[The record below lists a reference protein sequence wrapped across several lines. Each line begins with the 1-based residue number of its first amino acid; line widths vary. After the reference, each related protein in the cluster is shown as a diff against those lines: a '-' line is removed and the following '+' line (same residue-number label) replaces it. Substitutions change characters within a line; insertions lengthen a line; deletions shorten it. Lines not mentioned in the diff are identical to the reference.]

1 MNLLEELKWRGLYQ
15 DSTPGIENCWSVPGV
30 GAYAGFDPTAPS
42 LHVGNLVVVMLLTHC
57 RRYGLRPI
65 AIVGGATGMVGDPSG
80 KSQER
85 KLLDLDTL
93 RANQAGVHAQLE
105 KLVAYDPDGP
115 ELLVLNNYDWFAQFT
130 FLDFLRDVGKHFSI
144 NYMMAKD
151 SVQNRLE
158 SGISFTEFSYQ
169 LLQGYDFY
177 HLYQHYGCRLQV
189 GGSDQWGNITTGI
202 ELVRKLTGGEVHGL
216 TAPLLTRADGSKF
229 GKSEGE
235 NVWLDPERTSP
246 YKFYQFWLNA
256 ADEDISRL
264 LKIFSLK
271 GREEIESALE
281 RHAAEPHLRI
291 AQKMLAVELT
301 ERLHGKPALET
312 ALAATDALFGD
323 APFSTLER
331 LSPKE
336 FGQIFEGVPS
346 ATLNRSW
353 FEAQKNVVDL
363 LAESGAAPS
372 KSEARRL
379 VQGGGL
385 KINKIKISSPDHV
398 PVFDELLAGRYLFIQ
413 SGKKKHHIVVFEP

>member
-15 DSTPGIENCWSVPGV
+15 DSTPGLESCWSMPGV

-85 KLLDLDTL
+85 KLLDLETL

-105 KLVAYDPDGP
+105 KLIAQDSGGPD
-115 ELLVLNNYDWFAQFT
+115 LLVLNNYDWFAQFT
-130 FLDFLRDVGKHFSI
+130 FLDFLRDVGKYFSI

-158 SGISFTEFSYQ
+158 TGISFTEFSYQ

-177 HLYQHYGCRLQV
+177 HLFQHHGCRLQV

-202 ELVRKLTGGEVHGL
+202 ELVRKLTGGEAHGL
-216 TAPLLTRADGSKF
+216 TAPLLTRPDGSKF

-256 ADEDISRL
+256 TDDEISRL

-271 GREEIESALE
+271 TREEIESVME
-281 RHAAEPHLRI
+281 RHASEPHLRT
-291 AQKMLAVELT
+291 AQKLLAAELT
-301 ERLHGKPALET
+301 ERLHGKAALET
-312 ALAATDALFGD
+312 VLAATEALFGD
-323 APFSTLER
+323 APLSILEG
-331 LSPKE
+331 LSPQA

-346 ATLNRSW
+346 TTLSRTW
-353 FEAQKNVVDL
+353 LEAGKNVVDL

-385 KINKIKISSPDHV
+385 KINKLKIASPDHV
-398 PVFDELLAGRYLFIQ
+398 STVGDLLAGRYLFIQ
-413 SGKKKHHIVVFEP
+413 SGKKKYHIVVFEP